1 MGTIGDENL
10 VPREQMYELCARSKG
25 CRKPGI
31 GPVSS
36 SGGSKRVKRTLL
48 EEIECEQR
56 LCETSS
62 ESSMSARCSRTMRKN
77 DVVDCVVDAP
87 LGDPQ

>member
-1 MGTIGDENL
+1 M
-10 VPREQMYELCARSKG
+10 RELCARSKG

-31 GPVSS
+31 GPGVS

-48 EEIECEQR
+48 EIECEQR

-62 ESSMSARCSRTMRKN
+62 ESSLSARCSQIMHEN
-77 DVVDCVVDAP
+77 DVVDCVVDAR
-87 LGDPQ
+87 LDDPH